1 VLLVAGFHNA
11 APLFQFV
18 RRRDALLSV
27 EFDKTDEAE
36 LQRAV
41 ERASAA
47 LVRPRCA
54 SVAEYTSQACTT
66 RVPGHYVVY
75 WELLVTGGGTAVDR
89 CCLEMEEALSI
100 VYRESRVDGSIG
112 PLEIRVV
119 RPGTLEELMDDAVS
133 RSASINQYK
142 VPRCVTLPRIIELLD
157 SCVVSSH
164 FSPALPQ
171 AI

>member
-1 VLLVAGFHNA
+1 
-11 APLFQFV
+11 
-18 RRRDALLSV
+18 
-27 EFDKTDEAE
+27 
-36 LQRAV
+36 
-41 ERASAA
+41 
-47 LVRPRCA
+47 
-54 SVAEYTSQACTT
+54 VAEYTSQACTT

-75 WELLVTGGGTAVDR
+75 WELLVTGGGTAVDKETVDR

-100 VYRESRVDGSIG
+100 V

-164 FSPALPQ
+164 FSPAPPR